1 LHNINEMTLFLT
13 SNDALAIAGIS
24 VLTAALA
31 YTSRIRFPKSALFF
45 GGLAFEG
52 LGLWLVVSTL
62 ELAQSG
68 KAHTFS
74 RRADTF
80 SAAAAPTA
88 AIWSY
93 WIHLGLGA
101 FLLLAGLY
109 LLAAPFTKRGQRI
122 RFERN
127 QNAGS
132 WSAKGVLQLLFISIL
147 MFIAIALWKR

>member
-1 LHNINEMTLFLT
+1 MT
-13 SNDALAIAGIS
+13 SNDALAVAGIS
-24 VLTAALA
+24 TLMAALA
-31 YTSRIRFPKSALFF
+31 YANRRRFPKSALFF
-45 GGLAFEG
+45 GGVALEG

-68 KAHTFS
+68 AAHTFS
-74 RRADTF
+74 RKASTF

-101 FLLLAGLY
+101 ILIMAGVY

-122 RFERN
+122 RFEKN
-127 QNAGS
+127 QNTES
-132 WSAKGVLQLLFISIL
+132 WSAKGVFQLLCISIL